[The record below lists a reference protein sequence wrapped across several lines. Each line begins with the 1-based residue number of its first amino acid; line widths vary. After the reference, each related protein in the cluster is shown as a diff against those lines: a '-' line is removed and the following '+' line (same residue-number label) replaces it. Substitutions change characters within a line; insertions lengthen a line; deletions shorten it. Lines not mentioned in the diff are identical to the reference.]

1 MHSQARGVHGIVNI
15 GTLGTGDAV
24 AGDFDAFDASP
35 VAMFVFDAA
44 TLCILDANNATA
56 ALYGWPRER
65 MRGMSVLDLRPPADR
80 EKLLAHLRTPSSQRA
95 ASQTWVHRHR
105 DGTPMHVQVSGVDV
119 VYDGRPARLVVAR
132 DVSDAERADA
142 RVHLIAQ
149 AMSDAAYDWNVLN
162 GDLWFSDGFAENFGF
177 APDAVPTTLD
187 QWSALVHPDERVR
200 VHGSLAAAID
210 GGASHWVEEY
220 CFQRGDG
227 TYTEVLDRGYIQ
239 RDGHGAAVRMVGGMI
254 DRRPARLLSLRL
266 RLLERAVEASTGGIL
281 IADAGDPSF
290 PIVYANP
297 AFEQITGYA
306 AHEIEGR
313 AFDFLPAMDPDA
325 PGAAVL
331 REALASMGDAHAAL
345 QGTRRDGTAFWYE
358 FRVTPMRD
366 ADGRVTHLLGVV
378 TDTSERQRHAQQLE
392 WRSTHDVLTGLPNR
406 HLVLARVAEAVQR
419 AQDTGRR
426 VSVLIVDLDEFKLVN
441 DGLGQAAGDRVLCEI
456 AARLHRAVGPRAL
469 LGRSV
474 GDEFVIVLEGD
485 DELQAEHVA
494 SAVHGALADPID
506 GGVRSCKLTA
516 CVGYSHFPEDAGSAE
531 SLLMS
536 AELAAAQAKKQGRNC
551 TVAYRAGSTPSGGGK
566 LQLLQELREAL
577 ERREFRL
584 LFQPVFSTDLRLVAL
599 EALVRWEHPR
609 RGLLP
614 PSDFIGICEESGL
627 IVELGRR
634 VLHEAARHH
643 AFLVAQGQG
652 HVRISVNVSAMQF
665 AHGLLDDVRRVVDE
679 FRLPPGALELEL
691 TESVIVDDPER
702 AAKVMAALAELGV
715 TIAIDDFGVGYSS
728 LSYLKR
734 LPIHRLKI
742 DRSFVNDLESD
753 ASDRS
758 ICEAVIALAR
768 TLHLGV
774 VAEGVE
780 STFQR
785 DWLRTSGA
793 GELQGYLFARP
804 LLFDEAVGIVPEAC

>member
-1 MHSQARGVHGIVNI
+1 MVRKGIA
-15 GTLGTGDAV
+15 TGDDV
-24 AGDFDAFDASP
+24 TGDFDAFDASP
-35 VAMFVFDAA
+35 VPMLVFDAE
-44 TLCILDANNATA
+44 TLGILDANGA
-56 ALYGWPRER
+56 AASLYGWSREA
-65 MRGMSVLDLRPPADR
+65 MRGVSVLDLRPPADR
-80 EKLLAHLRTPSSQRA
+80 EKLLAHLRRPSAERPS
-95 ASQTWVHRHR
+95 SQTWVHRHR
-105 DGTPMHVQVSGVDV
+105 DGTLMHVQVHGVDV
-119 VYDGRPARLVVAR
+119 TYGGRAARLVVAR
-132 DVSDAERADA
+132 DVSEAERADA
-142 RVHLIAQ
+142 RAHLLAQ
-149 AMSDAAYDWNVLN
+149 AMSDAAYDWNVLT

-177 APDAVPTTLD
+177 PPDAVPTTLD
-187 QWSALVHPDERVR
+187 QWGALVHPDDRARVNA
-200 VHGSLAAAID
+200 SLGAAID
-210 GGASHWVEEY
+210 GSASNWVEEY

-239 RDGHGAAVRMVGGMI
+239 RDGHGAGVRMVGGMI
-254 DRRPARLLSLRL
+254 DRRPARLLSTRL
-266 RLLERAVEASTGGIL
+266 RLLERAVEASAGGIL
-281 IADAGDPSF
+281 IADAGDPAF

-297 AFEQITGYA
+297 AFEQITGYRVDDM
-306 AHEIEGR
+306 EGR
-313 AFDFLPAMDPDA
+313 AFDFLPAMDPET
-325 PGAAVL
+325 PGAALV
-331 REALASMGDAHAAL
+331 REALASMSDAHAAL

-366 ADGRVTHLLGVV
+366 ADGRVTHLLGLV
-378 TDTSERQRHAQQLE
+378 TDTSERQLHAQQLE

-406 HLVLARVAEAVQR
+406 HFVLARVAEAVQR
-419 AQDTGRR
+419 AQDDGRR

-441 DGLGQAAGDRVLCEI
+441 DELGHAAGDRVLCEI
-456 AARLHRAVGPRAL
+456 ASRLHRALGPRAL
-469 LGRSV
+469 IGRSV

-506 GGVRSCKLTA
+506 GGVRHCKLTA

-536 AELAAAQAKKQGRNC
+536 AELATAQAKKQGRNC
-551 TVAYRAGSTPSGGGK
+551 TVAYRAGSTPSGHGK

-614 PSDFIGICEESGL
+614 PSEFITICEESGL

-643 AFLVAQGQG
+643 AFLVEQGQS

-665 AHGLLDDVRRVVDE
+665 AHGLLDDVRSVIDE
-679 FRLPPGALELEL
+679 FQLPPGALELEL

-702 AAKVMAALAELGV
+702 AAQVMAALAELGV

-768 TLHLGV
+768 TLRLGV

-780 STFQR
+780 SVFQR
-785 DWLRTSGA
+785 DWLSSSGA

-804 LLFDEAVGIVPEAC
+804 LPFERATHVEPAAAA

>member
-1 MHSQARGVHGIVNI
+1 M
-15 GTLGTGDAV
+15 

-35 VAMFVFDAA
+35 VPMLVYDTETLRILEANPAA
-44 TLCILDANNATA
+44 A
-56 ALYGWPRER
+56 ALYGWPGEA
-65 MRGMSVLDLRPPADR
+65 MRRLTVLDLRPEADR
-80 EKLLAHLRTPSSQRA
+80 ERLLAHLRRPPAERA
-95 ASQTWVHRHR
+95 AATTWVHRHR
-105 DGTPMHVQVSGVDV
+105 DGTPMHVEVRAVDIV
-119 VYDGRPARLVVAR
+119 HDGRPARLVVVR
-132 DVSDAERADA
+132 DVSESERANE

-149 AMSDAAYDWNVLN
+149 AMSDAAYDWDVPT
-162 GDLWFSDGFAENFGF
+162 GGLWFSDGFCENFGF
-177 APDAVPTTLD
+177 APEAVPTTLE
-187 QWSALVHPDERVR
+187 QWSSLVHPDERVR
-200 VHGSLAAAID
+200 VHASLAAAIEGD
-210 GGASHWVEEY
+210 ASHWVEEY

-227 TYTEVLDRGYIQ
+227 TYTEVLDRGYLQ
-239 RDGHGAAVRMVGGMI
+239 RDGHGTAVRMVGGMI
-254 DRRPARLLSLRL
+254 DRRPQRLLSTRL
-266 RLLERAVEASTGGIL
+266 RLLERAVEASASGIL
-281 IADAGDPSF
+281 IADASDPAF

-306 AHEIEGR
+306 PREVEGR
-313 AFDFLPAMDPDA
+313 AFDFLPALDPETA
-325 PGAAVL
+325 GAGLV
-331 REALASMGDAHAAL
+331 REALASMSDTQASL
-345 QGTRRDGTAFWYE
+345 QGTRRDGAAFWYD
-358 FRVTPMRD
+358 FSVTPMRD
-366 ADGRVTHLLGVV
+366 ADGRVTHLLGLV
-378 TDTSERQRHAQQLE
+378 TDTSERQRHAQQLQ
-392 WRSTHDVLTGLPNR
+392 WRATHDGLTGLPNR
-406 HLVLARVAEAVQR
+406 HHVLERVAEAVQR
-419 AQDTGRR
+419 AQADGRR

-441 DGLGQAAGDRVLCEI
+441 DELGHAAGDRMLCEI
-456 AARLHRAVGPRAL
+456 GLRLHRALGARAL
-469 LGRSV
+469 IGRSV

-485 DELQAEHVA
+485 DELQAERAAGTVH
-494 SAVHGALADPID
+494 AVLAEPID
-506 GGVRSCKLTA
+506 GGGVRPCKLTA
-516 CVGYSHFPEDAGSAE
+516 CVGYSHVPEDAASAE

-536 AELAAAQAKKQGRNC
+536 AELATFQAKKQGRNC
-551 TVAYRAGSTPSGGGK
+551 TVAYRAGRTPSSHGK

-584 LFQPVFSTDLRLVAL
+584 LFQPVFSADLRLVAL
-599 EALVRWEHPR
+599 EALVRWEHPQ

-614 PSDFIGICEESGL
+614 PSEFITICEESGL

-665 AHGLLDDVRRVVDE
+665 AHGLLDDVRRVIEE
-679 FRLPPGALELEL
+679 FRLPRGALELEL
-691 TESVIVDDPER
+691 TESVIVDDPAR
-702 AAKVMAALAELGV
+702 AAQVMAALAELGV
-715 TIAIDDFGVGYSS
+715 TLAIDDFGVGYSS

-768 TLHLGV
+768 TLRLGV

-785 DWLRTSGA
+785 DWLRRSGA

-804 LLFDEAVGIVPEAC
+804 LPFETATHVEPVAAA

>member
-1 MHSQARGVHGIVNI
+1 MAWCTPTRRAGDIV
-15 GTLGTGDAV
+15 T
-24 AGDFDAFDASP
+24 GDFDAFDANP
-35 VAMFVFDAA
+35 VPMFVYDRD
-44 TLCILDANNATA
+44 TLRILDANPAA
-56 ALYGWPRER
+56 SALYGWPRET
-65 MRGMSVLDLRPPADR
+65 MRALSVLELRPESER
-80 EKLLAHLRTPSSQRA
+80 ERLVAHLRRPAAERA
-95 ASQTWVHRHR
+95 GALTLTHRHR
-105 DGTPMHVQVSGVDV
+105 DGSPMQVEVRGVDV
-119 VYDGRPARLVVAR
+119 THGERPARLVVAR
-132 DVSDAERADA
+132 DVSESERANE

-149 AMSDAAYDWNVLN
+149 AMSDAAYDWDVRT
-162 GDLWFSDGFAENFGF
+162 GALWFSDGFAQNFGF
-177 APDAVPTTLD
+177 DAATVPTTVE
-187 QWSALVHPDERVR
+187 QWSSLVHPDERPR
-200 VHGSLAAAID
+200 VHRSLVAAIEGD
-210 GGASHWVEEY
+210 ASHWVGEY
-220 CFQRGDG
+220 GFQCGDG

-239 RDGHGAAVRMVGGMI
+239 RDGHGTAVRMVGGMI
-254 DRRPARLLSLRL
+254 DRRPQRLMSTRL
-266 RLLERAVEASTGGIL
+266 RLLERAVEASASGIL
-281 IADAGDPSF
+281 IADASDPAF

-306 AHEIEGR
+306 PREVEGR
-313 AFDFLPAMDPDA
+313 AFDFLPALEPEA
-325 PGAAVL
+325 AGAAIL
-331 REALASMGDAHAAL
+331 REALASMGDAQASL
-345 QGTRRDGTAFWYE
+345 QGTRRDGSAFWYD

-366 ADGRVTHLLGVV
+366 ADGRATHLLGLV
-378 TDTSERQRHAQQLE
+378 TDTSERQRHAQQLQ

-406 HLVLARVAEAVQR
+406 HLVLERVGEAVQQ
-419 AQDTGRR
+419 AQDAGRR
-426 VSVLIVDLDEFKLVN
+426 LSVLIVDLDEFKLVN
-441 DGLGQAAGDRVLCEI
+441 DELGHAAGDRVLCEI
-456 AARLHRAVGPRAL
+456 ALRLQRALGPRTL
-469 LGRSV
+469 VGRSV
-474 GDEFVIVLEGD
+474 GDEFVIVLDGD
-485 DELQAEHVA
+485 DELQAERTAGIVH
-494 SAVHGALADPID
+494 AVLADPIE
-506 GGVRSCKLTA
+506 GGVRPCKLTA

-536 AELAAAQAKKQGRNC
+536 AELATFQAKKQGRNC
-551 TVAYRAGSTPSGGGK
+551 TVAYRAGRTPSSGGK

-584 LFQPVFSTDLRLVAL
+584 LFQPVFSADLRLVAL

-614 PSDFIGICEESGL
+614 PSEFISICEESGL

-634 VLHEAARHH
+634 VLHEAARHR

-665 AHGLLDDVRRVVDE
+665 AHGLLDDVRQVIE
-679 FRLPPGALELEL
+679 QFHLPEGALELEL

-702 AAKVMAALAELGV
+702 AAQVMAALAELGV

-768 TLHLGV
+768 TLRLGV

-793 GELQGYLFARP
+793 GELQGYLFAKP
-804 LLFDEAVGIVPEAC
+804 LPFETATHVAPVIAA

>member
-1 MHSQARGVHGIVNI
+1 
-15 GTLGTGDAV
+15 V
-24 AGDFDAFDASP
+24 AEDFDAFDASP
-35 VAMFVFDAA
+35 VPMFVFDPD
-44 TLCILDANNATA
+44 TLRILDANGAAA
-56 ALYGWPRER
+56 ALYGWPRET
-65 MRGMSVLDLRPPADR
+65 MRALSVLDLRAEADHER
-80 EKLLAHLRTPSSQRA
+80 LRAHLRRPREQRA
-95 ASQTWVHRHR
+95 NVGIWVHRHR
-105 DGTPMHVQVSGVDV
+105 DGTQMHVEVRAVDV
-119 VYDGRPARLVVAR
+119 TYEGRPARLVVIR
-132 DVSDAERADA
+132 DVDEAERASA

-149 AMSDAAYDWNVLN
+149 AMSDAAYDWDVLT
-162 GDLWFSDGFAENFGF
+162 GSLWFSDSFAENFGF
-177 APDAVPTTLD
+177 APEAVPVTIE
-187 QWSALVHPDERVR
+187 QWAALVHPDDRAR
-200 VHGSLAAAID
+200 VHASLGAAID

-220 CFQRGDG
+220 CSQRGDG

-239 RDGHGAAVRMVGGMI
+239 RDGHGTAVRMVGGMI
-254 DRRPARLLSLRL
+254 DRRPARLLSTRL
-266 RLLERAVEASTGGIL
+266 RLLERAVEASAGGIL

-297 AFEQITGYA
+297 AFEQITGYGID
-306 AHEIEGR
+306 EVQGR
-313 AFDFLPAMDPDA
+313 AFDFLPAMDA
-325 PGAAVL
+325 ETPGAAIV
-331 REALASMGDAHAAL
+331 REALASMTDAHAAL

-358 FRVTPMRD
+358 LRVTPMRD
-366 ADGRVTHLLGVV
+366 ADGRVTHLLGHV
-378 TDTSERQRHAQQLE
+378 TDTSERQLHAQQLE

-406 HLVLARVAEAVQR
+406 HLVLARVADAVRQ
-419 AQDTGRR
+419 AQDAGRR

-441 DGLGQAAGDRVLCEI
+441 DELGHAAGDRVLCEI
-456 AARLHRAVGPRAL
+456 ATRLHRAVGPRAL
-469 LGRSV
+469 IGRSV

-494 SAVHGALADPID
+494 SAVHGALAEPID
-506 GGVRSCKLTA
+506 GGVRGCKLTA

-536 AELAAAQAKKQGRNC
+536 AELATAQAKKQGRNC
-551 TVAYRAGSTPSGGGK
+551 TVAYRAGSTPSGHGK

-614 PSDFIGICEESGL
+614 PSEFISICEESGL

-634 VLHEAARHH
+634 VMHEAARHH

-665 AHGLLDDVRRVVDE
+665 AHGLLDDVRGVIDE
-679 FRLPPGALELEL
+679 FQLPPGALELEL

-702 AAKVMAALAELGV
+702 AAQVMVALAELGV

-768 TLHLGV
+768 TLRLGV

-780 STFQR
+780 SVFQR
-785 DWLRTSGA
+785 DWLRSSGA
-793 GELQGYLFARP
+793 GELQGYLFAKP
-804 LLFDEAVGIVPEAC
+804 LPFENATNVEPAATA